1 VSKLK
6 FVIVGGGSV
15 NWMPHLAM
23 DLFMTEELRGSRL
36 VLVDINEDAARLMEA
51 YCKKLAEHVGGGWTV
66 EVADLETALD
76 GADGVCV
83 SISTGGYDAMHN
95 DYTIPGRFGIYHSV
109 GDTIGP
115 GGISRTLR
123 NVPVF
128 VGIARKMEKRCPGVW
143 MVHVTN
149 PLAQLT
155 RSVWRASGVR
165 CLGLCHNYTGTRALL
180 AKYFGGEMA
189 DVTATSVGV
198 NHFTWLKD
206 ITFKGKDVSDQLT
219 LDGYWAYEE
228 KKRGRPL
235 RTRTLDDEIAAA
247 TGEDKVPQFVLN
259 FTLHERFGFF
269 PVGAASHVAENL
281 PYYMN
286 SPEAIKRYAIY
297 RKGVLPGR
305 REAVERKRRKI
316 ADRVEGR
323 EPMPDPEESADQ
335 VAPVMKSLCTGE
347 TNNIVANLP
356 NEGQISNLPRDVVVE
371 TFAMTTWNRAM
382 PVQSGA
388 VPHPIAAM
396 VQSIVEEEELAI
408 EAALTGDRKIVE
420 KALYCSPL
428 VANKDCVS
436 ELAEALIQANL
447 KWLPQFQS

>member
-1 VSKLK
+1 MNELK
-6 FVIVGGGSV
+6 IVIIGGGSV

-23 DLFMTEELRGSRL
+23 DLFLTEELRGSRL
-36 VLVDINEDAARLMEA
+36 VLVDLNAEAARLMEA
-51 YCKKLAEHVGGGWTV
+51 YCKKLGEHVGGGWTV
-66 EVADLETALD
+66 EVADLDTALE

-95 DYTIPGRFGIYHSV
+95 DYTIPERFGIYHSV
-109 GDTIGP
+109 GDTTGP

-128 VGIARKMEKRCPGVW
+128 VEIARKMEKLCPDVW

-155 RSVWRASGVR
+155 RSVWRSSDVR

-180 AKYFGGEMA
+180 AKYFGGELS
-189 DVTATSVGV
+189 DISATSVGV

-206 ITFKGKDVSDQLT
+206 IAFKGKDVSDKLT

-235 RTRTLDDEIAAA
+235 RTGTLDDEIAAA
-247 TGEDKVPQFVLN
+247 TGEDQVPQFILN
-259 FTLHERFGFF
+259 FEFHERYGFF
-269 PVGAASHVAENL
+269 PVGGATHVVESL
-281 PYYMN
+281 PYYLN
-286 SPEAIKRYAIY
+286 SPEAIKRHGIY

-305 REAVERKRRKI
+305 REAVERKRGKI
-316 ADRVEGR
+316 VDRVEGR
-323 EPMPDPEESADQ
+323 EPMPEPERSADM
-335 VAPVMKSLCTGE
+335 VAAVMASLCTGK
-347 TNNIVANLP
+347 TNHIVANLP

-371 TFAMTTWNRAM
+371 TFAMVTWNRAM

-388 VPHPIAAM
+388 VPHPITAM
-396 VQSIVEEEELAI
+396 LQPIVDEEELAV
-408 EAALTGDRKIVE
+408 EAALTGDRKTVE
-420 KALYCSPL
+420 KALCVSPL
-428 VANKDCVS
+428 VADKDCVS

-447 KWLPQFQS
+447 KWLPQFTS